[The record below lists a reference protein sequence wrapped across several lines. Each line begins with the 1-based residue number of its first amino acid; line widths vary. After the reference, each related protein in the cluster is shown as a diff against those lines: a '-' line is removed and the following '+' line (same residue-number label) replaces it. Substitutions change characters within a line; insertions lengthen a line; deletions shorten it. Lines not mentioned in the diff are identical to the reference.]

1 MAKHHYNCIFIG
13 PSSSIVTGQSFSF
26 KITSFHFGNSLIVGY
41 SSGIVE
47 SFIFIYR
54 LIIKRFSV
62 ISSCIYLT
70 PSRSFFGSF
79 RDFLVILLFRS
90 LVERIVFHIH
100 GNDLY
105 SFLEKNAI
113 ARFFYSYVDR
123 FILLDKEAP
132 IHPSISAKDFFYIDN
147 FVDKQ
152 LISCDVYKETY
163 SEQLVIS
170 YYSNLM
176 IEKGICIFLDAAYQ
190 LLISNANIRF
200 YVAGAIIGT
209 KKEKDKINRKLEKL
223 ASFKNF
229 RFFGS
234 LHSTHEKVQFL
245 ASSDVVILPTF
256 YPIEAQPI
264 SLIEALSFGSY
275 IVSTNQGY
283 IESLLDN
290 FYHSILSEV
299 SVDSLILEINS
310 ILELSKSDLRFFSKY
325 NKRLALSRFSLDK
338 YFSSIKQVIS

>member
-1 MAKHHYNCIFIG
+1 
-13 PSSSIVTGQSFSF
+13 
-26 KITSFHFGNSLIVGY
+26 
-41 SSGIVE
+41 
-47 SFIFIYR
+47 
-54 LIIKRFSV
+54 
-62 ISSCIYLT
+62 
-70 PSRSFFGSF
+70 
-79 RDFLVILLFRS
+79 
-90 LVERIVFHIH
+90 
-100 GNDLY
+100 
-105 SFLEKNAI
+105 LEKNAI